1 MPQIGKVEIM
11 NLKHLLL
18 GLAVMA
24 MVASP
29 GLALAQKGQGGG
41 KGGGGGNAA
50 AGKATGGK
58 GSQGAGVRAQGNS
71 GVKVGGN
78 AKGNNNGGN
87 ARSAPAQ
94 RAINPNPGKVQSNN
108 QIRNDNKTQ
117 LKNQVNPNAN
127 SKSATRAQS
136 NAKVKSN
143 DKVDA
148 NNRLNSQPRINEK
161 FSDRN
166 ARDGVRNDRVRN
178 DSVRNESDRQ
188 RRNANYRGNANLN
201 RNNSAFFGTRGYF
214 GNNYLGSRNYNT
226 YGNYGRGY
234 GYGGYNG
241 YGGYGLGYG
250 YGQYGNRG
258 FLPFLIGLGLG
269 YGAYGTGG
277 NYGGYNNPPV
287 IVDNSQVVVPQD
299 EPVIAPPPDRN
310 LDYAAMGE
318 DDFRAG
324 RYSEA
329 LVNFRHA
336 LVEEPN
342 NAGLMLLLAQSLF
355 QTSHWTEAA
364 GATEL
369 AMGSLPEE
377 RWGTVVENYRQLYGN
392 IGDYTSQLKA
402 LEGVAKEQPNDPAL
416 RFLLGYHFG
425 FLGFPKQAVRELGKA
440 VELEG
445 RDPAARR
452 LHDLFAAKVGVPEV
466 GPVPEGLKAAAP
478 PEAKEPA
485 GVGSAAVPPE
495 PMPPQPAPQQ

>member
-1 MPQIGKVEIM
+1 MCF
-11 NLKHLLL
+11 KHLLL
-18 GLAVMA
+18 GLAVIA
-24 MVASP
+24 FVASP
-29 GLALAQKGQGGG
+29 GITFAQKG
-41 KGGGGGNAA
+41 KGGGGGQGGGHST
-50 AGKATGGK
+50 AGNVGGGK
-58 GSQGAGVRAQGNS
+58 GSQGAGGHAQGNA
-71 GVKVGGN
+71 GVKAGGN
-78 AKGNNNGGN
+78 VKGNAGGN
-87 ARSAPAQ
+87 VKSNAGGNVRGNAGGNFKSAPAQ
-94 RAINPNPGKVQSNN
+94 KSVNPNAGKVQSNN
-108 QIRNDNKTQ
+108 QIRTDNR
-117 LKNQVNPNAN
+117 V
-127 SKSATRAQS
+127 QS
-136 NAKVKSN
+136 NNQA
-143 DKVDA
+143 
-148 NNRLNSQPRINEK
+148 RINK
-161 FSDRN
+161 NTRN
-166 ARDGVRNDRVRN
+166 DGVRNDN
-178 DSVRNESDRQ
+178 NQ
-188 RRNANYRGNANLN
+188 RRNTYYRGDANLN

-250 YGQYGNRG
+250 YGTYGNRG

-269 YGAYGTGG
+269 YGG
-277 NYGGYNNPPV
+277 YGGYGSGGYGGYSNQPV
-287 IVDNSQVVVPQD
+287 IVDDGQVVPQN
-299 EPVIAPPPDRN
+299 EPVVAPPPDRN

-355 QTSHWTEAA
+355 QTSRWTEAA

-392 IGDYTSQLKA
+392 IGDYTAQLKA
-402 LEGVAKEQPNDPAL
+402 LEGVAQEKPNDPAL

-425 FLGFPKQAVRELGKA
+425 YLGYPKQATRELGTA
-440 VELEG
+440 VGLEG
-445 RDPAARR
+445 RDPAARK
-452 LHDLFAAKVGVPEV
+452 LHDLFAAKVGAPEV

-478 PEAKEPA
+478 PDEKQP
-485 GVGSAAVPPE
+485 VAADRGAPPPE
-495 PMPPQPAPQQ
+495 PMPPQPSAEQ